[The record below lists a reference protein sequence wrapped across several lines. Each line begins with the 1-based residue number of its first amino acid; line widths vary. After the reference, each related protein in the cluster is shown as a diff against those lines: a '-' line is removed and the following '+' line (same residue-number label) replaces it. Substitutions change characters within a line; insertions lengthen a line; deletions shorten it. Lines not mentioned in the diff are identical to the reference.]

1 MASPPQEIIPAH
13 LVTSPIPTEEALL
26 FRSREARCAVP
37 PAESSVLPNPEDL
50 APANAQPCSNSAG
63 KKKKRR
69 RKKHKTEPRKEE
81 QTAAAAGGEPEL
93 CELSSDEE
101 HNAHNGR

>member
-1 MASPPQEIIPAH
+1 MGS
-13 LVTSPIPTEEALL
+13 V
-26 FRSREARCAVP
+26 
-37 PAESSVLPNPEDL
+37 AETGLPLSPEDAASGNTQL
-50 APANAQPCSNSAG
+50 CSNSAG

-69 RKKHKTEPRKEE
+69 RKKHKAEPRKEE
-81 QTAAAAGGEPEL
+81 QTATPAGGELEL